1 MLVFLNLLR
10 QERALGPI
18 LFHKISITRGD
29 LPLAC
34 DAISLRFKS
43 RQYLCAK
50 ISTRKMWLN
59 RHSSEFQHST
69 YWALCCHSLRQ
80 ARTENGGERE
90 GHGWAVSTSRAEELV
105 NEIANARM
113 GKKRRMRGPQKGAH
127 RVATVRAAVL
137 DGRLGAGQLH
147 TA

>member
-10 QERALGPI
+10 QERALAPI
-18 LFHKISITRGD
+18 LFHKISMTRGD

-34 DAISLRFKS
+34 DALSLRSKN

-80 ARTENGGERE
+80 ARTENGGEKV
-90 GHGWAVSTSRAEELV
+90 GHGRAVSTSRAEELV

-113 GKKRRMRGPQKGAH
+113 EKSAECGPQKGAH